1 MPDPARITGIEGD
14 QDLGAAQGEEHTAG
28 HRLVRRRDQTG
39 IGAQQ
44 DRRGGVHSSSGTRA
58 TASPHSLIRAI
69 ASGTPGSSV
78 RGMPMERAAGCA
90 STGSSGTVSDRSPAG
105 PAGDG
110 RAPHRSD
117 GRGSPSGCR
126 ASNSRS
132 RPSAGPVPSARA
144 GTTVPASASRR
155 TPWAEAATGR
165 PRASARATAYGPAS
179 GAVSRGAC
187 SGARAA
193 RRAARAAGATGTPS
207 TTGRPARYSA
217 ATTTRRS
224 GSRAG
229 SRPAACGV
237 RPAAHRR
244 AAGAGQD
251 DREHPAAGLQD
262 P

>member
-1 MPDPARITGIEGD
+1 MHLDRFVRHGVRPLAR
-14 QDLGAAQGEEHTAG
+14 
-28 HRLVRRRDQTG
+28 
-39 IGAQQ
+39 
-44 DRRGGVHSSSGTRA
+44 RA
-58 TASPHSLIRAI
+58 SA
-69 ASGTPGSSV
+69 
-78 RGMPMERAAGCA
+78 
-90 STGSSGTVSDRSPAG
+90 
-105 PAGDG
+105 DG

-193 RRAARAAGATGTPS
+193 RRAASAHRYAVDDRPAGAVLGGDHDEALRQQSGQPS
-207 TTGRPARYSA
+207 GGLWGETGR
-217 ATTTRRS
+217 
-224 GSRAG
+224 
-229 SRPAACGV
+229 
-237 RPAAHRR
+237 HRR